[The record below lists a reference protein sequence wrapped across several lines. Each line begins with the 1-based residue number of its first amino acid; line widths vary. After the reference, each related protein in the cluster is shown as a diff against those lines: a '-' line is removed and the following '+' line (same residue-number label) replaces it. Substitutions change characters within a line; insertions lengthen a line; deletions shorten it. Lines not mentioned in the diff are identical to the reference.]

1 MMEPAISENS
11 VYLHQISKCRKARQ
25 SERWTTRGNLGI
37 GEFFQRES
45 MKQTIEGE
53 TMSMAGRSVKARCGS
68 QVPVEKGRRAAF
80 DASEYTTFK
89 NRVAGE

>member
-1 MMEPAISENS
+1 
-11 VYLHQISKCRKARQ
+11 
-25 SERWTTRGNLGI
+25 
-37 GEFFQRES
+37 

-80 DASEYTTFK
+80 DASGYTTFK